1 MTNEA
6 ILEKVRSIVAEV
18 SEVEVARV
26 VGRPGRRREVAV
38 TVQDRAE
45 RADRPYAG
53 GGGRLGSIPFCQ
65 CGGLY
70 QLVGVVSWQQEEW
83 R

>member
-26 VGRPGRRREVAV
+26 TLESSPIN
-38 TVQDRAE
+38 
-45 RADRPYAG
+45 
-53 GGGRLGSIPFCQ
+53 L
-65 CGGLY
+65 
-70 QLVGVVSWQQEEW
+70 EEW
-83 R
+83 DSLAQVNIVLSLDRSLVINSRPSRSSAW